1 MRGVELLIIN
11 VAATAIGLLI
21 SVHRDAETVVFVT
34 FMTWLTSFF
43 SITFLINFACTSQS
57 TFFTHGPRI
66 KETEEVKIHNSFDC
80 ITCLVHPTQTQAT
93 HQLSSTSANHDR
105 PRRTR
110 CNILGGASLAPGN
123 ISERHLGRLC
133 YP

>member
-21 SVHRDAETVVFVT
+21 SVHREAETVVFVT

-57 TFFTHGPRI
+57 T
-66 KETEEVKIHNSFDC
+66 SLLMD
-80 ITCLVHPTQTQAT
+80 
-93 HQLSSTSANHDR
+93 
-105 PRRTR
+105 
-110 CNILGGASLAPGN
+110 LG
-123 ISERHLGRLC
+123 
-133 YP
+133 